1 MHVIGEVLP
10 GPNLCEHASCQNRG
24 RDSERLIVL
33 TAGEWAAVVAKY
45 VVGGQLPTLDYD
57 RCIRLGNARRRGP
70 LVAATRKLPDR
81 LAYKSFDVGAVNIP
95 HDDQQH
101 SRRYELCAMIFTQ

>member
-24 RDSERLIVL
+24 RDPERLIVL
-33 TAGEWAAVVAKY
+33 TAGERAAVVAQY
-45 VVGGQLPTLDYD
+45 VVGGQLPTLGYD
-57 RCIRLGNARRRGP
+57 RCVRLGNARRCTP
-70 LVAATRKLPDR
+70 LVASTRKLPDR
-81 LAYKSFDVGAVNIP
+81 LAYQSLDVRAVYVP
-95 HDDQQH
+95 HNDQQH